1 MLVRISHDRI
11 DGERLRCWLFEELG
25 FPRVVDV
32 LGRRELEDVLV
43 EADFLES

>member
-1 MLVRISHDRI
+1 MLVRFLHDRI
-11 DGERLRCWLFEELG
+11 DGERLRCWWFEELG
-25 FPRVVDV
+25 VPMVVDV